1 MEVISLGTDSSFCM
15 DRISMFSFSSPVIF
29 SIFLGISIF
38 VGFGKGLV
46 GFEKLLTL
54 LRVSILAIRI
64 VIMSFKAQR
73 SGRRWQRI
81 YPPCCSRQVSLSVAS
96 GINTSLLSK

>member
-15 DRISMFSFSSPVIF
+15 DRISIFNFSSTVIF
-29 SIFLGISIF
+29 SIFLGIGIF
-38 VGFGKGLV
+38 EGFGNGLV
-46 GFEKLLTL
+46 RFERLLTL

-73 SGRRWQRI
+73 SVAGVVGNVYIRHVVHAK
-81 YPPCCSRQVSLSVAS
+81 CLSM
-96 GINTSLLSK
+96 